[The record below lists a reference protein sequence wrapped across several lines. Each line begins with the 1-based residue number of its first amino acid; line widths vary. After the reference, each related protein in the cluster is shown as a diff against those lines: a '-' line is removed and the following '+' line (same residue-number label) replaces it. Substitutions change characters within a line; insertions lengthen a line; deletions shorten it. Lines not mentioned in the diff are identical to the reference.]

1 MDTFQLL
8 DHQLNK
14 NNLSK
19 KGIIHIGA
27 HLGQEAETYNRM
39 GFKNVIW
46 MEANPELYTQLKDN
60 VSRYGHSV
68 YNYLLSDSDSDDVN
82 FFVTSN
88 KGHSSSMFALSDDLL
103 KKGLNVTKKFKLES
117 TRFDTFCKN
126 NNVNIDKYN
135 CLNIDVQGAE
145 LKVLSGFGDM
155 LKKFDFI
162 VTEIS
167 LKRVYKGSAL
177 FHELNNFLLKNG
189 FIKISTSAIGDM
201 GEALYKR
208 SDTDVSYS
216 YKLSSKVSTYFIEML
231 ISLGIPQ
238 FFYKNKNGLFGSI
251 IRSFYL
257 KTIRK

>member
-14 NNLSK
+14 SNLQK

-27 HLGQEAETYNRM
+27 HLGEEAETYNNM
-39 GFKNVIW
+39 GFNNVMW
-46 MEANPELYTQLKDN
+46 MEANPELCTQLKDN

-68 YNYLLSDSDSDDVN
+68 YNYLLSDSDSGDVD
-82 FFVTSN
+82 FFITN
-88 KGHSSSMFALSDDLL
+88 NEGHSSSMFALSDDLL
-103 KKGLNVTKKFKLES
+103 KTGMNVTKKFKLES
-117 TRFDTFCKN
+117 ARFDTFCQK

-145 LKVLSGFGDM
+145 LKVLSGFGNM
-155 LKKFDFI
+155 LHKFDFI

-167 LKRVYKGSAL
+167 LKRVYKGSVL

-189 FIKISTSAIGDM
+189 FVKISTSAIGDM

-208 SDTDVSYS
+208 SDTNVSYS
-216 YKLSSKVSTYFIEML
+216 YKLSSKLSTYFIEIL

>member
-14 NNLSK
+14 NNLQK
-19 KGIIHIGA
+19 KGMIHIGA

-46 MEANPELYTQLKDN
+46 MEANPELCTQLQDN

-68 YNYLLSDSDSDDVN
+68 YNYLLSDSDSEDVN
-82 FFVTSN
+82 FFVTDN
-88 KGHSSSMFALSDDLL
+88 KGHSSSMLACSDKLL
-103 KKGLNVTKKFKLES
+103 KAGLNVTKKLNLES
-117 TRFDTFCKN
+117 ARFDTFCKKN
-126 NNVNIDKYN
+126 NINIDKYN

-145 LKVLSGFGDM
+145 LKVLRGFGNM

-167 LKRVYKGSAL
+167 LKRVYKGSVL
-177 FHELNNFLLKNG
+177 FHELNDFLLENG

-216 YKLSSKVSTYFIEML
+216 SRLSSKVSSHFIEML

-238 FFYKNKNGLFGSI
+238 FFYKNRDGLFGSI